1 MEIALAFGILWVIFA
16 ILMVIL
22 SDKWST
28 LLLLAFNLT
37 IAAFLL
43 TEADV
48 GGALVKTVLGI
59 ISPVIVLLAI
69 ARTKQPQPK
78 FGMPTLILGS
88 LLALVLSYLAAY
100 LLQSQFPVGRTTETY
115 VLIAL
120 FSVALL
126 MIISQKSI
134 LKILLGILILEN
146 VGTLLLTWGENT
158 ALFGAVAEVFVVLIT
173 LTIAL
178 IAVMDFAEYETI
190 DSSKL
195 TKLRG

>member
-16 ILMVIL
+16 ILMVLL

-28 LLLLAFNLT
+28 LILLAFNLT

-43 TEADV
+43 TETDLA
-48 GGALVKTVLGI
+48 GALVKTVLGI

-69 ARTKQPQPK
+69 SRTKQPQPK
-78 FGMPTLILGS
+78 FGVPTLILGS

-158 ALFGAVAEVFVVLIT
+158 AIFGAVAEVFVVLIT

-195 TKLRG
+195 TRLRG